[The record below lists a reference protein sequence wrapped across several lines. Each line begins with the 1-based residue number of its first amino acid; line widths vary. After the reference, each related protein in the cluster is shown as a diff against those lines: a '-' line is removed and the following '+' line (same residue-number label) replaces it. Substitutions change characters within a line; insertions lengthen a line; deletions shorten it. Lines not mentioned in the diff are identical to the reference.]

1 MFISCGQDEPLR
13 SPQMA
18 YFSCVI
24 AIYFVSFFYEYPVFE
39 KILWFHFLFLWFI
52 CVKMGSKKTDND
64 WWNVQLSRKK
74 KCLI

>member
-13 SPQMA
+13 SPQKA

-24 AIYFVSFFYEYPVFE
+24 AIYFVSFFYEHPVFE
-39 KILWFHFLFLWFI
+39 KILWFNFLFMWFI

-64 WWNVQLSRKK
+64 WWNVQLSRKNNV
-74 KCLI
+74 